1 MMFDIYGTLGPAC
14 ADRETLSAMF
24 SHGMTGMRLNLSHIT
39 LENAA
44 DTIMI
49 FYEAARDAHVMPK
62 LLIDMQGPEVRIGDI
77 EEMELLE
84 GDSVSLGGDI
94 PVPDYVIAGL
104 REHDEVLLDDGKILL
119 EAQSIS
125 EGSARMRVVRGGLLS
140 SKKSLAVVGRDIPS
154 PTLTATDIENLKNA
168 MRFGVTGVMQ
178 PFVRDRHDLEVLRQT
193 MEECGCGD
201 LEIFAKIEN
210 MRGVEHLREFFDI
223 ADHIVIAR
231 GDLGNAMPLW
241 ELPGVQ
247 KHISRVCR
255 EAGVPFMVVTQML
268 ESMTHCAVPTRAEVS
283 DIYNAVLDGAGSIM
297 VTGETAVGKY
307 PVEVI
312 KYLTNTA
319 REALNNR

>member
-44 DTIMI
+44 DTIMV
-49 FYEAARDAHVMPK
+49 FYEAAREAHVMPK
-62 LLIDMQGPEVRIGDI
+62 LLIDMQGPEVRIGSISDRKLT
-77 EEMELLE
+77 EEEK
-84 GDSVSLGGDI
+84 VVLGEDI
-94 PVPDYVIAGL
+94 PVPQFVFSSL
-104 REHDEVLLDDGKILL
+104 KEHDEVLLNDGKILL
-119 EAQSIS
+119 ETLTVS
-125 EGSARMRVVRGGLLS
+125 ENSALMRVVRGGLIS
-140 SKKSLAVVGRDIPS
+140 SRKSLAIVGRDIPS
-154 PTLTATDIENLKNA
+154 PTLTATDMENLKNA

-178 PFVRDRHDLEVLRQT
+178 PFVRDRNDLKVLRQT

-231 GDLGNAMPLW
+231 GDLGNAVPLW

-268 ESMTHCAVPTRAEVS
+268 ESMQHCAVPTRAEVS
-283 DIYNAVLDGAGSIM
+283 DIYNAVLDGAGSVM
-297 VTGETAVGKY
+297 VTGETAVGEY

-312 KYLTNTA
+312 RYLANTV
-319 REALNNR
+319 REALK